1 MTTTLTAPPQL
12 DYDTIYH
19 IWNRGVNHSTI
30 FNNDDNYRYFLK
42 LYIHHIEPVAEAY
55 AYCLLPNHF
64 HFLIHTRTEAGQ
76 REYRQSLEGDST
88 GFLPP
93 SQAFSNLFNAY
104 VRAFNKQHNRSGGL
118 FEDRFGRKPVR
129 TDSYLAQLV
138 MYIHQ
143 NPLKHGLVDD
153 IRDWRYSSYDALAT
167 GKSSRVNR
175 TEVMSWFGSESNFI
189 ASHRKTSEVSED
201 L

>member
-1 MTTTLTAPPQL
+1 MPAPAELQF
-12 DYDTIYH
+12 DTIYH

-30 FNNDDNYRYFLK
+30 FRDDENYRYFLK
-42 LYIHHIEPVAEAY
+42 LYIHHIEPVAETF

-64 HFLIHTRTEAGQ
+64 HLLIHTHTETDQ
-76 REYRQSLEGDST
+76 REYRRTVQGDPT

-93 SQAFSNLFNAY
+93 SQAFSNFFNAY
-104 VRAFNKQHNRSGGL
+104 VRAFNKRFSRSGGL
-118 FEDRFGRKPVR
+118 FEDRFGRKPVK
-129 TDSYLAQLV
+129 TDTYLAQLV

-167 GKSSRVNR
+167 GKTSRVNR
-175 TEVMSWFGSESNFI
+175 TEVMSWFGSVSNFV

>member
-1 MTTTLTAPPQL
+1 MPAPPQL
-12 DYDTIYH
+12 DFDTIYH

-30 FNNDDNYRYFLK
+30 FCNDDNYRYFLR
-42 LYIHHIEPVAEAY
+42 LYIHHIEPVAETY
-55 AYCLLPNHF
+55 VYCLLPNHF
-64 HFLIHTRTEAGQ
+64 HFLIHTRSDAEQ
-76 REYRQSLEGDST
+76 REYRQKVQGDPLRFT
-88 GFLPP
+88 AP

-104 VRAFNKQHNRSGGL
+104 VRAFNKHHNRTGGL

-129 TDSYLAQLV
+129 TDAYLAQLV
-138 MYIHQ
+138 TYIHQ

-153 IRDWRYSSYDALAT
+153 ISDWRYSSYDALAH
-167 GKSSRVNR
+167 GKASRVNR
-175 TEVMSWFGSESNFI
+175 DEVMSWFGSASNFI